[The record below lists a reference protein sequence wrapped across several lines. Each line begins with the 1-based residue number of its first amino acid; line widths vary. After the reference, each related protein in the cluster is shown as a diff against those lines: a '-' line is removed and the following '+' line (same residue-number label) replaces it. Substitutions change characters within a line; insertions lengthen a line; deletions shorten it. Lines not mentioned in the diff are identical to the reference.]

1 MKAIGIWIGILAAA
15 ALGGGALAEGDRL
28 PAWSGR
34 DAYSIMKNLEP
45 QSMTAC
51 KDRHCTPRDGGLG
64 DSLIPGAFSTNV
76 AWSQNDAD
84 NDIRLDYN
92 FVGCAADQTGCKS
105 LELSAFYFRGQLPP
119 DKMARWNA
127 ANPACV
133 AKPVN
138 AGFNLTRTIALT
150 SATNKAQL
158 ETARDDLRA
167 CKARYD
173 KF

>member
-1 MKAIGIWIGILAAA
+1 MKAISIGILASV
-15 ALGGGALAEGDRL
+15 ALGGGAMAQGGGL
-28 PAWSGR
+28 PTWNGQ

-45 QSMTAC
+45 QSMTDC
-51 KDRHCTPRDGGLG
+51 KDRHCTARDGGLG
-64 DSLIPGAFSTNV
+64 DSFAAGAFSTNV
-76 AWSQNDAD
+76 DWSQNDAD
-84 NDIRLDYN
+84 NDIRLDYKFLN
-92 FVGCAADQTGCKS
+92 CAADQTGCKS
-105 LELSAFYFRGQLPP
+105 LEISAFYFKGQSPP

-138 AGFNLTRTIALT
+138 AGFNLTRTVALT
-150 SATNKAQL
+150 SATTKAQL
-158 ETARDDLRA
+158 DAARAELRA